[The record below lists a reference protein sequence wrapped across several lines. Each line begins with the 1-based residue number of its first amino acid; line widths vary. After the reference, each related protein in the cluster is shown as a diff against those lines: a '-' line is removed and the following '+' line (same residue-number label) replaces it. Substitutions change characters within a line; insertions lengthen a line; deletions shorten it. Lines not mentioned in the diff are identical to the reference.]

1 MNDGEMTMSKKI
13 LVAVV
18 LGSAVLFSVGG
29 YAADGKKVFNKC
41 KACHSLQAG
50 KNKVGPSLKGLVGRT
65 AGAVEG
71 YRYSKML
78 ATAGQNG
85 LVWDDQNLAQYLENP
100 QKFLKAYLSE
110 KGAKASGRSKMS
122 FRLRKE
128 KDAKA
133 VIDYIK
139 TQ

>member
-1 MNDGEMTMSKKI
+1 MSKKF
-13 LVAVV
+13 LMAAVF
-18 LGSAVLFSVGG
+18 GTAVLFSVGG
-29 YAADGKKVFNKC
+29 QAADGKKVFNKC

-50 KNKVGPSLKGLVGRT
+50 KNKVGPSLSGTVGRAAGT
-65 AGAVEG
+65 AEG
-71 YRYSKML
+71 YKYSKML
-78 ATAGQNG
+78 ATAGKNG
-85 LVWDDQNLAQYLENP
+85 LVWDDQNLVQYLENP

-122 FRLRKE
+122 FRLKKE

-139 TQ
+139 AQ